1 MVEEMRKSLHYK
13 DQALFEQLTEQI
25 ELLKELK
32 SSKVEM
38 VSNFIQEIDNK
49 SQKKASIT
57 VRGKRDKSFAAEQ
70 LAEMQILANRREKIR
85 LDYSKLKEDLRE
97 GKEEIIKL
105 IDLSSAVTKI
115 EELYASMLSPKEMK
129 VDIEFIKS
137 NLNSALR
144 DGQLASKV
152 VSALT
157 HAQLVSI
164 GGKYKLIEN

>member
-1 MVEEMRKSLHYK
+1 
-13 DQALFEQLTEQI
+13 
-25 ELLKELK
+25 
-32 SSKVEM
+32 
-38 VSNFIQEIDNK
+38 
-49 SQKKASIT
+49 
-57 VRGKRDKSFAAEQ
+57 
-70 LAEMQILANRREKIR
+70 MQILANRREKIR

-144 DGQLASKV
+144 DG
-152 VSALT
+152 
-157 HAQLVSI
+157 
-164 GGKYKLIEN
+164 